1 MIDVK
6 FKGVKP
12 TRATDGS
19 AGYDLICNEEFGNVL
34 CAQQFYAFE
43 TGTFVEIPKG
53 YVGKVCPRSGLAAK
67 KGVTVLNAPGIID
80 SDYRGEIKVILINL
94 GNNDVAFSRGDRIAQ
109 LLIQKVEDVAF
120 IECELSETERGDGGF
135 GSTGR

>member
-1 MIDVK
+1 MIEVK

-19 AGYDLICNEEFGNVL
+19 AGYDLFCNTEFGHVL
-34 CAQQFYAFE
+34 SPRDFNAVE
-43 TGTFVEIPKG
+43 TGTFAAIPKG

-67 KGVTVLNAPGIID
+67 HGVTVLNAPGIID

-94 GNNDVAFSRGDRIAQ
+94 GSGYVSINRGDRIAQ
-109 LLIQKVEDVAF
+109 LLIQRVEDVDF
-120 IECELSETERGDGGF
+120 IERDLSETERGQGGF